1 MNQHQERTAAVRHLV
16 DEAKRIEQNGVNT
29 ATLEKI
35 GGLLSSLASRA
46 ELFPQDE
53 FPLGADGGI
62 YRLSEDPDH
71 RFALYASAGG
81 AGKKVPPHNHTTW
94 AIIAGVHGAERN
106 VVYERLDNGA
116 REDVVQLREAPA
128 KEKTLRRGDF
138 ICYLPDDFHHIET
151 PPGEGDA
158 LHLHFYGLS
167 LEHLPNR
174 VSVDMATEAAKRFMA
189 KAKIL
194 TPLLSVQQVKAM
206 LKSGEVFAFF
216 DVREEGEFSTQGH
229 PLFATP
235 LPLSRLEPRALAL
248 LPDSHTRIV
257 LMDGGE
263 GHDPQWG
270 GRANRAAAKLSE
282 LGYTDLAVM
291 KGGLKAWREAGCEV
305 FTGVN
310 VPSKAFGEVVEHEND
325 TPRIDAA
332 DLQKLLDAKTDLVIL
347 DSRPMPEFNNMSI
360 PGGIDC
366 PGAEL
371 VYRVKDLV
379 PNPET
384 LVVVNC
390 AGRTRSIIGAQSLI
404 NAGLTNKVIALKN
417 GTMGWHLAGLKVA
430 RGETQSFGPQGPE
443 AAKFA
448 QAAAANVAAKMKV
461 KKIDKA
467 GLAKLEA
474 LKSKEGGGPLY
485 RLDVR
490 DPAEYAQGHL
500 KGFRHA
506 AGGQL
511 VQATDQYV
519 GARHATVVLHD
530 NDGVRATMT
539 AHWLMQMDWNEVH
552 VLDYKPVSSDL
563 TTEAE
568 PRFPNGF
575 VLPHAA
581 AVAAAE
587 LSKSL
592 EHALVID
599 LDTSLRYR
607 DGHVPG
613 AWFAVRAN
621 LGKTIPEMLAKQ
633 KAVTRVVLVSPDGE
647 IAALAA
653 AEAEAAAGGLPV
665 AILEGGMKAWRE
677 AKLAIETGHTRMAD
691 PPTDVWYR
699 PYDFKENVEA
709 AMRQYLDWEVDLVPQ
724 VARDGDARFSVFKR

>member
-1 MNQHQERTAAVRHLV
+1 MNLHQERSRAVRQLV
-16 DEAKRIEQNGVNT
+16 DQARQIEKEGVTSRMLDKMGNLV
-29 ATLEKI
+29 A
-35 GGLLSSLASRA
+35 SLASRA
-46 ELFPQDE
+46 DLFPQDE
-53 FPLGADGGI
+53 FPLGPDGGI
-62 YRLSEDPDH
+62 YRLSEAPDH

-81 AGKKVPPHNHTTW
+81 PGKKVPPHNHTTW
-94 AIIAGVHGAERN
+94 AVIAGVHGAEHN

-116 REDVVQLREAPA
+116 KPDHVQLRAA
-128 KEKTLRRGDF
+128 REKTLRRGDV
-138 ICYLPDDFHHIET
+138 ICYLPDEFHHIET
-151 PPGEGDA
+151 PEGSGSA

-167 LEHLPNR
+167 LEHLPDR
-174 VSVDMATEAAKRFMA
+174 VSVDMANGTAKRFMS
-189 KAKIL
+189 KPRIL
-194 TPLLSVQQVKAM
+194 TPLLSVRQVKAM
-206 LKSGEVFAFF
+206 LKSGDVFAFF
-216 DVREEGEFSTQGH
+216 DVREEGEFSTKGH

-248 LPDSHTRIV
+248 LPGPNTRIV
-257 LMDGGE
+257 LMDSGE
-263 GHDPQWG
+263 DSVDPQWS
-270 GRANRAAAKLSE
+270 GRANRAAAKLSQ
-282 LGYTDLAVM
+282 LGYTDISMM

-310 VPSKAFGEVVEHEND
+310 VPSKAFGEVVEHDND

-332 DLQKLLDAKTDLVIL
+332 DLQKLVDAKTDLVIL

-360 PGGIDC
+360 PGGVDC

-371 VYRVKDLV
+371 VYRVKDFA
-379 PNPET
+379 PNPGT

-404 NAGLTNKVIALKN
+404 NAGLPNKVIALKN

-430 RGETQSFGPQGPE
+430 RGETRSFGPQGAE

-448 QAAAANVAAKMKV
+448 QAAAANVARRMNIR
-461 KKIDKA
+461 KIDKA
-467 GLAKLEA
+467 GLAELEA
-474 LKSKEGGGPLY
+474 RLEKGGGPLY

-519 GARHATVVLHD
+519 GARNATIVLHD

-539 AHWLMQMDWNEVH
+539 AHWLMQMGWNDVH
-552 VLDYKPVSSDL
+552 VLDHKPAASEL
-563 TTEAE
+563 TTDAE
-568 PRFPNGF
+568 PRFPTGF
-575 VLPHAA
+575 RLPTPAT
-581 AVAAAE
+581 VAPRDV
-587 LSKSL
+587 KD
-592 EHALVID
+592 ALVID

-607 DGHVPG
+607 DGHIPG

-621 LGKTIPEMLAKQ
+621 LAKTLPEMLAKQ
-633 KAVTRVVLVSPDGE
+633 PGAKSVVLVSPDGE

-653 AEAEAAAGGLPV
+653 SEAAEVAGGLPV
-665 AILEGGMKAWRE
+665 AVLAGGMKAWRE
-677 AKLAIETGHTRMAD
+677 AGLDIETGHTRMAD

-699 PYDFKENVEA
+699 PYDFKEDVEA

-724 VARDGDARFSVFKR
+724 VKRDGDARFNVYKP

>member
-1 MNQHQERTAAVRHLV
+1 MNLHQERAAAVRRLV
-16 DEAKRIEQNGVNT
+16 DEARHIEKGGVSTGN
-29 ATLEKI
+29 LEKI
-35 GGLLSSLASRA
+35 GALLATLAGRA

-53 FPLGADGGI
+53 FPLGPDGGI

-106 VVYERLDNGA
+106 VVYDRLDNGA
-116 REDVVQLREAPA
+116 REGFVQLREAPA
-128 KEKTLRRGDF
+128 KEKTLRRGDV
-138 ICYLPDDFHHIET
+138 IAYLPEDFHHIET
-151 PPGEGDA
+151 PAGSGNA

-167 LEHLPNR
+167 LEHLPDR
-174 VSVDMATEAAKRFMA
+174 VSVDMATGTAKRFMA
-189 KAKIL
+189 KARIL
-194 TPLLSVQQVKAM
+194 TPQLSVQQVKAM
-206 LKSGEVFAFF
+206 LKSNEVFAFF

-235 LPLSRLEPRALAL
+235 LPLSRLEPRVLAL
-248 LPDSHTRIV
+248 LPDPRTRIV
-257 LMDGGE
+257 LMDSGE
-263 GHDPQWG
+263 EGQADS
-270 GRANRAAAKLSE
+270 RANRAAARLSM
-282 LGYTDLAVM
+282 LGYNNVAVV
-291 KGGLKAWREAGCEV
+291 KDGLKAWRDAGYEV

-310 VPSKAFGEVVEHEND
+310 VPSKAFGEVVEHGND

-332 DLQKLLDAKTDLVIL
+332 DVQKLLDSKADMVIL
-347 DSRPMPEFNNMSI
+347 DSRPLPEFTNMSI

-371 VYRVKDLV
+371 VYRVKDFV
-379 PNPET
+379 TRPET

-404 NAGLTNKVIALKN
+404 NAGLPNKVMALKN

-430 RGETQSFGPQGPE
+430 RGETRSFGPQGPE

-448 QAAAANVAAKMKV
+448 QAAAANIARKMNIQT
-461 KKIDKA
+461 IDKA
-467 GLAKLEA
+467 GLARLEA
-474 LKSKEGGGPLY
+474 KDSPLY

-490 DPAEYAQGHL
+490 DPAEYARGHL

-519 GARHATVVLHD
+519 GARNATIVLHD

-539 AHWLMQMDWNEVH
+539 AHWLLQMGWAETY
-552 VLDYKPVSSDL
+552 VLDHKPAPDEL
-563 TTEAE
+563 TTAAE
-568 PRFPNGF
+568 PRFPAGF
-575 VLPHAA
+575 RLPSPPSLTP
-581 AVAAAE
+581 AE
-587 LSKSL
+587 LDAVRAST
-592 EHALVID
+592 LVID

-613 AWFAVRAN
+613 AWFAVRAG
-621 LGKTIPEMLAKQ
+621 LGRTIPEMLARQ
-633 KAVTRVVLVSPDGE
+633 PGATRLVLASPDGE
-647 IAALAA
+647 IAAGAA
-653 AEAEAAAGGLPV
+653 PEAEAAAGGLPV
-665 AILEGGMKAWRE
+665 SILAGGTAAWR
-677 AKLAIETGHTRMAD
+677 AAGFALETGHLNMAD

-699 PYDFKENVEA
+699 PYDFKEDVEA

-724 VARDGDARFSVFKR
+724 VERDGDATFSVLKA

>member
-1 MNQHQERTAAVRHLV
+1 MNLHQERTEAVRHLV
-16 DEAKRIEQNGVNT
+16 DEARRIEQNGVNRT
-29 ATLEKI
+29 TLEKI
-35 GGLLSSLASRA
+35 GGLLAALASRA

-116 REDVVQLREAPA
+116 QEGVVKLREAPA
-128 KEKTLRRGDF
+128 KEKTLRRGDV

-151 PPGEGDA
+151 PAGSGDA

-167 LEHLPNR
+167 LEHLPDR
-174 VSVDMATEAAKRFMA
+174 LSVDMATAAAKRFMA
-189 KAKIL
+189 RAKIL

-216 DVREEGEFSTQGH
+216 DVREEGEFSIQGH

-248 LPDSHTRIV
+248 LPDPHTRIV
-257 LMDGGE
+257 LMDSGE
-263 GHDPQWG
+263 ESQDPQWG
-270 GRANRAAAKLSE
+270 GRANRAAAKLSQM
-282 LGYTDLAVM
+282 GYTDLAVM

-332 DLQKLLDAKTDLVIL
+332 DLQKLVDAKTDLVIL

-371 VYRVKDLV
+371 VYRVKDLA

-404 NAGLTNKVIALKN
+404 NAGLPNKVIALKN

-430 RGETQSFGPQGPE
+430 RGETKSFGPQGPE

-448 QAAAANVAAKMKV
+448 RAAAANIAAKMKV
-461 KKIDKA
+461 KKIDSA
-467 GLAKLEA
+467 GLAALEA
-474 LKSKEGGGPLY
+474 KGGPLY

-490 DPAEYAQGHL
+490 DPAEYAKGHL

-519 GARHATVVLHD
+519 GARHATIVLHD

-539 AHWLMQMDWNEVH
+539 AHWLMQMDWNDVY
-552 VLDYKPVSSDL
+552 VLDHKPVSSEL

-568 PRFPNGF
+568 PRFPKGF
-575 VLPHAA
+575 VLPAPA
-581 AVAAAE
+581 SVQPAE
-587 LSKSL
+587 LHKSL

-633 KAVTRVVLVSPDGE
+633 KAVTRIVLVSPDGE

-653 AEAEAAAGGLPV
+653 AEAAAGGLPV
-665 AILEGGMKAWRE
+665 AILAGGMKAWRD
-677 AKLAIETGHTRMAD
+677 AKLEIEAGHTRMAD

-699 PYDFKENVEA
+699 PYDFKENIEA

-724 VARDGDARFSVFKR
+724 VARDGDAKFSVLKA